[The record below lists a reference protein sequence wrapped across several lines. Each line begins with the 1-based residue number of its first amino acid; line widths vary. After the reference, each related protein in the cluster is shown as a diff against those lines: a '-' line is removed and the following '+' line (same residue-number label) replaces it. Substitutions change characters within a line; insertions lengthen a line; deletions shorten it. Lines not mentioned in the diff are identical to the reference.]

1 MIKKGIGKNFGQFLI
16 VLETFYKTWVQLDE
30 LIGISRWLIDEQTFV
45 VVFLKFRR
53 VSWFV

>member
-16 VLETFYKTWVQLDE
+16 VLETFYKTWIQLDE